1 MDALISVVV
10 PIYNVEQYLS
20 RCLKSVINQ
29 TYKNL
34 QIILINDG
42 STDKSLSIC
51 LEYKENDKRIIIVN
65 QENGGLA
72 KARNVGIEAATGDYI
87 VFIDSD
93 DYIANTY
100 IESLYGLL
108 IENDADIAICGYKK
122 TTIDNE
128 KSDGYNEMTIYN
140 GRELVREIY
149 DLDMVKL
156 MVAWNKMFKLSAFK
170 DRRFPVGMLY
180 EDFVL
185 MIKML
190 YDADRVVV
198 TDEKLYF
205 YYQREYS
212 ITNQKFT
219 KKHLD
224 CLLQIKEKLD
234 FFRERKE
241 VKLQENCIQ
250 EYEVMALKY
259 YYLCKKHIKDSENEQ
274 KFILKSY
281 AEKYR
286 EMLKATNIK
295 MSRKIFMVV
304 GRYFPYIMGAVA
316 NYMFP

>member
-1 MDALISVVV
+1 
-10 PIYNVEQYLS
+10 
-20 RCLKSVINQ
+20 
-29 TYKNL
+29 
-34 QIILINDG
+34 
-42 STDKSLSIC
+42 
-51 LEYKENDKRIIIVN
+51 
-65 QENGGLA
+65 
-72 KARNVGIEAATGDYI
+72 
-87 VFIDSD
+87 
-93 DYIANTY
+93 
-100 IESLYGLL
+100 
-108 IENDADIAICGYKK
+108 
-122 TTIDNE
+122 
-128 KSDGYNEMTIYN
+128 
-140 GRELVREIY
+140 
-149 DLDMVKL
+149 
-156 MVAWNKMFKLSAFK
+156 MFKLSAFK